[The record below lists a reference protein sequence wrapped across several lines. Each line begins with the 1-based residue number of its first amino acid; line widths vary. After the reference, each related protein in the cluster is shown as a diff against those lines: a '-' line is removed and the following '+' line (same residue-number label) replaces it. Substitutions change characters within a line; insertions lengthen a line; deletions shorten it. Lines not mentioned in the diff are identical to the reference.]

1 MSDGVL
7 LTPEDLEL
15 TVPTDVAPLPRLKT
29 AREQLE
35 RQLVESAMA
44 RFGGNVT
51 QAASALGISRQ
62 ALHDI
67 LSKHQIERPS

>member
-1 MSDGVL
+1 
-7 LTPEDLEL
+7 LTPADLEL
-15 TVPTDVAPLPRLKT
+15 TPPTEVAPLPRLKT

-35 RQLVESAMA
+35 RGLVESALA
-44 RFGGNVT
+44 RFGGNIT

-67 LSKHQIERPS
+67 LAKYQIDRPS